1 MSTALGARAAA
12 VRETIAELTEA
23 VVDPVELVGEVAE
36 RVRRVVP
43 YDAGTWGVTDPE
55 TLIPGA
61 VLTVDAVVDD
71 AACRVK
77 QRTELTQADFLRFD
91 DLDRRRRT
99 AASLAAETGG
109 ELSRSARHRDV
120 FGPLGMGDELRLL
133 ARSGDATWGTGS
145 LVRGAD
151 APDFGHEEVRYVAS
165 IAQLLGDGL
174 RAGLARTALAA
185 AGGTPGMLVL
195 DADWRVEASTAA
207 ADRWL
212 ARLPGA
218 EDPGLPSAITM
229 VAAQAWAAADTTGGP
244 GTSPPS
250 AVRPA
255 RVRLRLRDGGWLL
268 VHGDVLAGA
277 GEPRVA
283 IVLEPAGRAELLP
296 LLMALHG
303 LTERE
308 RQVTTL
314 LVAGLATDEIA
325 QRLSISRHTLR
336 DHTKA
341 IFAKVGVGSRP
352 ELTAVLGAEV

>member
-1 MSTALGARAAA
+1 MTTALGVRAAA
-12 VRETIAELTEA
+12 VRETIAELSDGG
-23 VVDPVELVGEVAE
+23 VDPLELVAEVAE
-36 RVRRVVP
+36 RLRRVVP
-43 YDAGTWGVTDPE
+43 YDAATWGVTDPE

-61 VLTVDAVVDD
+61 VLTVDAAVDE

-77 QRTELTQADFLRFD
+77 QRTELTGSDFLRFD
-91 DLDRRRRT
+91 DLDRARRA
-99 AASLAAETGG
+99 AASLVAETGG
-109 ELSRSARHRDV
+109 DLARSARHRNV

-145 LVRGAD
+145 LIRGAD
-151 APDFGHEEVRYVAS
+151 APDFRPEEVRYVAS
-165 IAQLLGDGL
+165 IAELLGDGL
-174 RAGLARTALAA
+174 RAGLSRTALAA

-212 ARLPGA
+212 ARLPGG
-218 EDPGLPSAITM
+218 DGPGLPSAITM
-229 VAAQAWAAADTTGGP
+229 VAAQAWAAGDVAAGP
-244 GTSPPS
+244 GAPDPAS
-250 AVRPA
+250 VRPA

-314 LVAGLATDEIA
+314 LVAGHATDEIA

-336 DHTKA
+336 DHVKA
-341 IFAKVGVGSRP
+341 IFAKVGVSSRP
-352 ELTAVLGAEV
+352 ELTAVLGAEA